1 MENVEIKE
9 SRAYI
14 DVEAVLMA
22 IDKLGVRNLI
32 WPIRNIYSDLLTAM
46 VVARI
51 LWPDSKFHLSHNW
64 RLFSLSEALHINN
77 ATENDLYDAVD
88 WFYEQ
93 RLEVVESGLINWH
106 KESIDSAVFYI
117 SQCPFIMDRYLETQL
132 GDQVEV
138 KRSINYGVLVDGAGR
153 PIHVYFFKGDKLNT
167 KAILSAIDGLQKQYR
182 LPSFLLVTDENIL
195 SQTQFKILKQKVEA
209 GADISWVAALKMRD
223 FKELV
228 DSKILSLSSLS
239 ETRLL
244 RVEHTDFD
252 NEKLV
257 FWKNPKLAERWQEDR
272 RFLLK
277 IATDELNKIQRKVTK
292 GLLNNDK
299 KIIRLAD
306 QVINKYKMT
315 RYISHK
321 MDGDQF
327 QYSVDQ
333 AKVDGDKAFDGLSMI
348 RVFSNDALSV
358 ETVKRHYMRQQLS
371 RESFQAIRIMDIE
384 GFSDSPKQRQRI
396 KTYLFICLLAN
407 YVKWHML
414 EHGNH

>member
-1 MENVEIKE
+1 
-9 SRAYI
+9 
-14 DVEAVLMA
+14 
-22 IDKLGVRNLI
+22 
-32 WPIRNIYSDLLTAM
+32 
-46 VVARI
+46 
-51 LWPDSKFHLSHNW
+51 
-64 RLFSLSEALHINN
+64 
-77 ATENDLYDAVD
+77 
-88 WFYEQ
+88 
-93 RLEVVESGLINWH
+93 
-106 KESIDSAVFYI
+106 
-117 SQCPFIMDRYLETQL
+117 
-132 GDQVEV
+132 
-138 KRSINYGVLVDGAGR
+138 
-153 PIHVYFFKGDKLNT
+153 
-167 KAILSAIDGLQKQYR
+167 
-182 LPSFLLVTDENIL
+182 
-195 SQTQFKILKQKVEA
+195 
-209 GADISWVAALKMRD
+209 MRD